1 MIENQRYQVR
11 ETTPKHWESRLIDRE
26 MQRCRSTT
34 WRFIAAG
41 YIAALILCLVLLS

>member
-1 MIENQRYQVR
+1 MIENNRYQAR
-11 ETTPKHWESRLIDRE
+11 ETTPKHWESKLIERE

-41 YIAALILCLVLLS
+41 YISALILALYLLS